1 VAEIKKAD
9 WIFVEKVKDRNLTLL
24 LMQNL
29 DKGEAEAIALAIEK
43 NADII
48 LLDETD
54 AREAADIYRIEKTG
68 VLGILL
74 LAKLKNEIPN
84 LKQEIEKLKTM
95 ADFWLKESLIQNVL
109 REAGEIPQ
117 YFSCL
122 PLFPST
128 CACHLHL
135 PPGFSSTLTST
146 FFLYTFI
153 NRYTLKRPLN
163 HYFKKKSK
171 LLSMGNKIP
180 KMMLF
185 NFV

>member
-1 VAEIKKAD
+1 MPIVISNASQIINLAIIGRLNLLKTIWGKIYVPEAVWKEVVIDGEDKAEVAEIKKAD
-9 WIFVEKVKDRNLTLL
+9 WISVEKVEDRNLTLL

-54 AREAADIYRIEKTG
+54 AREVADIYRIEKTG

-109 REAGEIPQ
+109 REAGEIP
-117 YFSCL
+117 
-122 PLFPST
+122 
-128 CACHLHL
+128 
-135 PPGFSSTLTST
+135 
-146 FFLYTFI
+146 
-153 NRYTLKRPLN
+153 
-163 HYFKKKSK
+163 
-171 LLSMGNKIP
+171 
-180 KMMLF
+180 
-185 NFV
+185 

>member
-1 VAEIKKAD
+1 MPIVISNASPIINLAIIGRLNLLKTFWGKIYVPEAVWKEVVIDGEDKAEVAEIKKAD
-9 WIFVEKVKDRNLTLL
+9 WISVEKVKDQNLTLL

-84 LKQEIEKLKTM
+84 LKHEIEKLKTI
-95 ADFWLKESLIQNVL
+95 ADFWLKDSLIQSVL
-109 REAGEIPQ
+109 REAGEIP
-117 YFSCL
+117 
-122 PLFPST
+122 
-128 CACHLHL
+128 
-135 PPGFSSTLTST
+135 
-146 FFLYTFI
+146 
-153 NRYTLKRPLN
+153 
-163 HYFKKKSK
+163 
-171 LLSMGNKIP
+171 
-180 KMMLF
+180 
-185 NFV
+185 

>member
-1 VAEIKKAD
+1 MPIVISNASPIINLAIIGRLNLLKTFWEKIYVPEAVWKEVVIDGEDKAEVAEIKKAD

-54 AREAADIYRIEKTG
+54 AREAVDIYRIEKTG

-95 ADFWLKESLIQNVL
+95 ADFWLKESLIQSVL
-109 REAGEIPQ
+109 RKAGEI
-117 YFSCL
+117 S
-122 PLFPST
+122 
-128 CACHLHL
+128 
-135 PPGFSSTLTST
+135 
-146 FFLYTFI
+146 
-153 NRYTLKRPLN
+153 
-163 HYFKKKSK
+163 
-171 LLSMGNKIP
+171 
-180 KMMLF
+180 
-185 NFV
+185 

>member
-1 VAEIKKAD
+1 MPIVISNASPIINLAIIGRLNLLKTIWGKIYVPEAVWKEVVIDGEDKTEVVEIKKAD
-9 WIFVEKVKDRNLTLL
+9 WIFVEKVKDQNLTLL

-84 LKQEIEKLKTM
+84 LKQEIETLKIK
-95 ADFWLKESLIQNVL
+95 ADFWLKESLIQSVL
-109 REAGEIPQ
+109 REAGEIP
-117 YFSCL
+117 
-122 PLFPST
+122 
-128 CACHLHL
+128 
-135 PPGFSSTLTST
+135 
-146 FFLYTFI
+146 
-153 NRYTLKRPLN
+153 
-163 HYFKKKSK
+163 
-171 LLSMGNKIP
+171 
-180 KMMLF
+180 
-185 NFV
+185 